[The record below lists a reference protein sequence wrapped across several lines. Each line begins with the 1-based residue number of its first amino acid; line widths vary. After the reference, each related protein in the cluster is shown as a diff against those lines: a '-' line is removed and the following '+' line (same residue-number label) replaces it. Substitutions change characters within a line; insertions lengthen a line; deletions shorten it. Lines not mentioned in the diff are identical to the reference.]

1 MTKKAFL
8 DELNNLLKLLAD
20 DERQKIIKKYN
31 LKIEKELKNGKSEA
45 EIIES
50 FGDLKL
56 LATNILKDYK
66 INNQY
71 ISELPNQSSQENVI
85 FLIIDSIVA
94 AVKRIVYQINEQSL
108 KKVIEIILYFVILLF
123 FLFVLK
129 IPFLIIEGLSL
140 FVLSLINPSISK
152 FFLVTFK
159 LLLDVIYFLS
169 IIYFLIVIYNHR
181 SNLNKQD
188 ITVAKTKLK
197 ESSNSKNNLELATVI
212 FQVFI
217 IIITLPLL
225 AILIFL
231 FIILGLFL
239 GLLIKGFIMPSLII
253 IIISFI
259 IILGSIIGLIY
270 CLVFKRKGSKNE

>member
-71 ISELPNQSSQENVI
+71 IGELPNPSSPENVI